1 LAATI
6 SRGAQFIKN
15 KTVKL
20 TIAFCFCAL
29 SSGFAKETT
38 FVNHG
43 LSMDTIVVLD
53 VSGKT
58 AKGTFRSEANNT
70 DEKHGPVSFAG
81 KVIPTPKGKR
91 GVYLE
96 IQFTGEPPYDT
107 RDLLPLTWRLKIVD
121 HRAHLFIPV
130 HQRNYEGRTPRWEV
144 SEMEL
149 EPETDGD

>member
-1 LAATI
+1 M
-6 SRGAQFIKN
+6 KN

-20 TIAFCFCAL
+20 TVLFCFFAL
-29 SSGFAKETT
+29 STGFAKETT

-43 LSMDTIVVLD
+43 LSMDTTVVLD
-53 VSGKT
+53 VVGKT
-58 AKGTFRSEANNT
+58 AKGTFSSQANNS
-70 DEKHGPVSFAG
+70 DEAHGPAPFTG

-96 IQFTGEPPYDT
+96 IHFAGEPPYDT
-107 RDLLPLTWRLKIVD
+107 RDLLPLTWHLKIVN

-144 SEMEL
+144 SDMEL
-149 EPETDGD
+149 EPETSD